1 MRRLLLAGLLFEAAI
16 GIGSASA
23 KTNTTHFL
31 IASKAKAIDSPI
43 LQRRGI
49 TAATKVSE
57 AANRIFPDVKLQLLI
72 EPETT
77 PQKIRTG
84 NAKENVTKKKFYDHL
99 LDLTTSVQAD
109 DTVFIYTHTHGQRT
123 RAAPSEL
130 KTCGGIVLSLPVNDP
145 ITRGVFPW
153 EEYAKLVLKIPARNV
168 IVLTMACFSG
178 ELIDTL
184 NEQRMKDMG
193 KDRKSQGRNFVVLT
207 SQNST
212 KLSSPIGIGD
222 QIINPFTYALITALK
237 KDSYT
242 STSNQ
247 HIESNDRKNKQ
258 SHSDAKITIGEF
270 IDHILITTKETP
282 SNIRQYKNTAE
293 PQVEG
298 SYNRSDVLIN

>member
-16 GIGSASA
+16 GIGNASA
-23 KTNTTHFL
+23 ETNTTYFL

-57 AANRIFPDVKLQLLI
+57 AANRIVPDVKLQLLI

-84 NAKENVTKKKFYDHL
+84 NAQENVTKKKFYDHL
-99 LDLTTSVQAD
+99 LDLATSVQPD

-123 RAAPSEL
+123 PAAPSES
-130 KTCGGIVLSLPVNDP
+130 CGGIVLSLPVNDP

-184 NEQRMKDMG
+184 NEQRMKDMW

-222 QIINPFTYALITALK
+222 QIINPFTYALITALN

-242 STSNQ
+242 STSNP

-258 SHSDAKITIGEF
+258 PHSDTKITIGEF

-298 SYNRSDVLIN
+298 SYNRSDVLID

>member
-1 MRRLLLAGLLFEAAI
+1 MRRLLLVGLLFGAAI
-16 GIGSASA
+16 GIGNASA
-23 KTNTTHFL
+23 ETNTTYFL

-49 TAATKVSE
+49 TAATRVSE

-184 NEQRMKDMG
+184 NEQRMKDMW

>member
-184 NEQRMKDMG
+184 NEQRMKDMW

>member
-23 KTNTTHFL
+23 KTNTTYFL

-153 EEYAKLVLKIPARNV
+153 EEYAKLILKIPARNV

-184 NEQRMKDMG
+184 NEQRMKDMW

-298 SYNRSDVLIN
+298 SYNRSDVLID

>member
-1 MRRLLLAGLLFEAAI
+1 MI
-16 GIGSASA
+16 
-23 KTNTTHFL
+23 
-31 IASKAKAIDSPI
+31 I
-43 LQRRGI
+43 LQRRI
-49 TAATKVSE
+49 TKVE
-57 AANRIFPDVKLQLLI
+57 AANRILPDVKLQLLI

-84 NAKENVTKKKFYDHL
+84 NAQENVTKKKFYDHL
-99 LDLTTSVQAD
+99 LDLATSVQPD

-123 RAAPSEL
+123 PSAPSES
-130 KTCGGIVLSLPVNDP
+130 CGGIVLGLPVNDP

-178 ELIDTL
+178 ELIEPNAQESRTL
-184 NEQRMKDMG
+184 PPT
-193 KDRKSQGRNFVVLT
+193 GRNVVLT

-222 QIINPFTYALITALK
+222 QIINPFTYALITALD
-237 KDSYT
+237 KDSYS

-258 SHSDAKITIGEF
+258 PHSDTKITIGEF

-298 SYNRSDVLIN
+298 SYNRSDVLND